1 MADISVKVSE
11 ITVEDIADYVRLSDL
26 SEEDTNFL
34 KKCLEIAK
42 SYIKNYTGVEDLD
55 SQAEFVICIYVIC
68 EDLYD
73 NRSYYIDSKVLNRS
87 DYHNSIVS
95 TILDMHNR
103 NLI

>member
-55 SQAEFVICIYVIC
+55 SQSEFVICVYILC
-68 EDLYD
+68 QDMYD
-73 NRSYYIDSKVLNRS
+73 NRSRYKDGNPQPNKTF
-87 DYHNSIVS
+87 D
-95 TILDMHNR
+95 TILDLHCN
-103 NLI
+103 NYI